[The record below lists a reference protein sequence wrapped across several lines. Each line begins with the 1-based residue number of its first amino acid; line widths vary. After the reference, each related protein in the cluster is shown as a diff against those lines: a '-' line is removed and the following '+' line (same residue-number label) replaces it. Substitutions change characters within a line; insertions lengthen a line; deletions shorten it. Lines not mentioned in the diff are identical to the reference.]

1 MALLPSIRLGFADD
15 KVKTKPE
22 VRDCIEAVLFQSDG
36 LIAAVFEGLRL
47 IHAQPIEQSRG
58 RAATLNKHPANR
70 KALQDLL
77 ALEAAAKGSFK
88 AELRG
93 AFYSRRA
100 TDVVVQPILRFD
112 DFQFLDENQID
123 ANIETALTQQEV
135 ASAVEAALPP
145 LNALMSTLLGMVSV
159 QPQLNPLKPEAFVQA
174 LRGMLNEHVPNETA
188 RSVIIAA
195 SASLLGP
202 ALNNLYKEVSQWL
215 RSQGVE
221 PALPVGYLAGTG
233 SQQALNKSVENP
245 VTRTMLTLDKLRKL
259 LSGDF
264 ESGLSALTGGPK
276 DFLHTVPSSFVA
288 LEDLKLVEP
297 MMQRLAARAKQ
308 SKAKAQSSK
317 SASAPM
323 TMEMLENDKDRQKQL
338 GRQLGSEVVRLML
351 ENLGKDERLLTPVRG
366 LLKNMEPILLKLAQ
380 TDPRFFSDKKHPAR
394 VLMDRITHRSLAF
407 ASENDAGFR
416 PFSKAIS
423 NAIQVL
429 AGTQGDAPSFARVLR
444 KLEDG
449 WEREDAVQ
457 LKRHQEAARALLHAE
472 QRNLLAHR
480 FADELTQ
487 RSKGKNIPDN
497 IAAFLRGPWAQ
508 VMAEAQ
514 LRSGEGGGD
523 PGGYNALV
531 DDLIWS
537 VQPRLTQRDRTR
549 LVQLVPTLLVT
560 LRQGLQLIDYPPERL
575 PVLFDALI
583 ELHEKAFELPEGYV
597 PRNPTPTPTPASA
610 PTGEPGDDQADQA
623 VVGPSS
629 VLDNVSDDDFW
640 VGSEEA
646 LESGYEAADANTH
659 IDTHPASALVPERE
673 AEMGMWAVAD
683 LKVGA
688 WVELMHMG
696 AWVRAQLTWAS
707 PHLTLFM
714 FVSGKGLAHSMSRRT
729 MEQRRIQGLIRIV
742 SDGDVV
748 GSALN
753 EVAQTALRNQP
764 APVTGPA
771 PLQ

>member
-1 MALLPSIRLGFADD
+1 MATLPSIRLGFADD
-15 KVKTKPE
+15 KVKTRPE
-22 VRDCIEAVLFQSDG
+22 VRDCIEAVLFQADG
-36 LIAAVFEGLRL
+36 LIDSVMTGLRL
-47 IHAQPIEQSRG
+47 IQAQPVGQAKG
-58 RAATLNKHPANR
+58 RAATLNKHPSNR
-70 KALQDLL
+70 KALDELL
-77 ALEAAAKGSFK
+77 SLELAVKLSFQ

-93 AFYSRRA
+93 AFYSRRS
-100 TDVVVQPILRFD
+100 TDVVVQPLLRFD
-112 DFQFLDENQID
+112 DFQFLDESQID

-135 ASAVEAALPP
+135 SAAVETSLPALNG
-145 LNALMSTLLGMVSV
+145 LISTLLGMVTV
-159 QPQLNPLKPEAFVQA
+159 QPQLNPLKPEAFVHA
-174 LRGMLNEHVPNETA
+174 LRATLAEHVPNATA
-188 RSVIIAA
+188 RVVIMAA

-202 ALNNLYKEVSQWL
+202 ALHNLYKDVTQWL

-221 PALPVGYLAGTG
+221 PALPVGYLAGAVA
-233 SQQALNKSVENP
+233 QQGQGKAADNP

-259 LSGDF
+259 LSGEF
-264 ESGLSALTGGPK
+264 ESGLAALTGGPK

-308 SKAKAQSSK
+308 SRAKSQQNKTAATQI
-317 SASAPM
+317 
-323 TMEMLENDKDRQKQL
+323 TLEMLENDKDRQKQL

-351 ENLGKDERLLTPVRG
+351 ENLSKDERLLAPVRQ
-366 LLKNMEPILLKLAQ
+366 LLKNMEPVLLQLAQ

-407 ASENDAGFR
+407 AADTDAGFNQ
-416 PFSKAIS
+416 FTKAIS
-423 NAIQVL
+423 NGIQVL

-444 KLEDG
+444 KLEDA
-449 WEREDAVQ
+449 WDREDAAQ
-457 LKRHQEAARALLHAE
+457 LKKHQEGARALLHAE

-480 FADELTQ
+480 FADDIAQ

-508 VMAEAQ
+508 VLAEAQ
-514 LRSGEGGGD
+514 LRSDDGASD
-523 PGGYNALV
+523 TAGYDALV

-537 VQPRLTQRDRTR
+537 VQSRLTQRDRTR
-549 LVQLVPTLLVT
+549 LVQLVPSLLVT
-560 LRQGLQLIDYPPERL
+560 LRQGLQLIDYPPERVPL
-575 PVLFDALI
+575 LFDALI
-583 ELHEKAFELPEGYV
+583 ELHEKAFEMPEGYV
-597 PRNPTPTPTPASA
+597 PKAPSAADSPALAQGQQEGADAAPASR
-610 PTGEPGDDQADQA
+610 
-623 VVGPSS
+623 
-629 VLDNVSDDDFW
+629 LDPAADDDFW
-640 VGSEEA
+640 VGGEEA
-646 LESGYEAADANTH
+646 LESGYESDDANGH

-683 LKVGA
+683 LKVGS
-688 WVELMHMG
+688 WVELMHLG
-696 AWVRAQLTWAS
+696 KWVRAQLTWAS

-753 EVAQTALRNQP
+753 AVAQTALRNQP

-771 PLQ
+771 PLA